1 MFHGVLRG
9 SVPPRVLPFLAAVL
23 FQRKERKESGFYHCR
38 VRRVVVLPLGQYSLA
53 DLFGNGLLLLHVYET
68 APVVI
73 KQKIYSWG
81 KVLANYNVGVDYNFF
96 LLSLFLVK
104 QCRHWSLGS
113 LGSGEHVMI
122 LCRGKLQHV
131 RPLISRDKM
140 ILKCFLVKYPWL
152 PFLFIIYLIPLG
164 FILRGRQGLTMT
176 WTVHSQCSTTTLDK
190 WLQCVCPSTDFYLS
204 SIVWDGRPNNL
215 SFELHSANLPSYY
228 LPLLL

>member
-38 VRRVVVLPLGQYSLA
+38 VRRVVALPLGQYSLA

-104 QCRHWSLGS
+104 QCRH
-113 LGSGEHVMI
+113 
-122 LCRGKLQHV
+122 
-131 RPLISRDKM
+131 
-140 ILKCFLVKYPWL
+140 
-152 PFLFIIYLIPLG
+152 
-164 FILRGRQGLTMT
+164 
-176 WTVHSQCSTTTLDK
+176 
-190 WLQCVCPSTDFYLS
+190 
-204 SIVWDGRPNNL
+204 
-215 SFELHSANLPSYY
+215 
-228 LPLLL
+228 